1 MMDVQSIAA
10 IVFVLLLALLLYL
23 NRQQL
28 QIQKIFFPLLYVV
41 MYRTKIGIP
50 SMDTISK
57 RFPKTLKWLGYT
69 GIVVGFIGMVA
80 IAVSLLHNLY
90 NLIFVPAAVSG
101 VGIVQPFA
109 KDIPGTFFVPFF
121 YFIIS
126 IFVLVIVHEFSHGV
140 LARLYGLDIKSS
152 GLAFLGVIAP
162 ILPAA
167 FVEPDEKKLVKRP
180 VKEQLSIFAAGPFSN
195 ILVALL
201 IVAVVFFAVNPLVSG
216 IVEYQGVQ
224 VTGFAEKDGGK
235 YPAEF
240 AGMQKGELVTVIDN
254 TPITTVENFTSLLGA
269 KKPGDAITIV
279 TNVSSY
285 TVTLTNNPTDTEKP
299 YMGIYVGQSTKIKE
313 SFEQKY
319 GTWLAPVILWLAGL
333 LLWMYVLNVGIG
345 LFNLLPIPI
354 CDGGRMFQLVCQK
367 LFEKER
373 AQKVWKNVG
382 IFFILLILVNLFLGF
397 AK

>member
-1 MMDVQSIAA
+1 MDVQSFAA
-10 IVFVLLLALLLYL
+10 IIFIVLLALLLYL
-23 NRQQL
+23 NRSQL
-28 QIQKIFFPLLYVV
+28 QVQKIFFPLLYVI
-41 MYRTKIGIP
+41 MYRTKVGLP
-50 SMDTISK
+50 SMDKMSK

-69 GIVVGFIGMVA
+69 GIVIGFIGMTA

-90 NLIFVPAAVSG
+90 TLIFVPAAQSG
-101 VGIVQPFA
+101 VGIVQPFS
-109 KDIPGTFFVPFF
+109 KNIPGTFFVPFF

-140 LARLYGLDIKSS
+140 MARLYGLKIKSS
-152 GLAFLGVIAP
+152 GLAFLGVLAP

-180 VKEQLSIFAAGPFSN
+180 AKEQLSIFAAGPFSN

-201 IVAVVFFAVNPLVSG
+201 IVAFIFVVMNPVVVNM
-216 IVEYQGVQ
+216 VEYTGVQ
-224 VTGFAEKDGGK
+224 VTAFAMNGEQK
-235 YPAEF
+235 YPAEL
-240 AGMQKGELVTVIDN
+240 AGMQRGELVTAIDG
-254 TPITTVENFTSLLGA
+254 TPVETVENFTVLLSS
-269 KKPGDAITIV
+269 KEPRDAIEVT
-279 TNVSSY
+279 TNVSTY
-285 TVTLTNNPTDTEKP
+285 IITLASNPTDEEKP
-299 YMGIYVGQSTKIKE
+299 YMGVFVAQHTQIKE

-319 GTWLAPVILWLAGL
+319 GAWLAPVILWIAGL
-333 LLWMYVLNVGIG
+333 LLWMYVLNIGIG
-345 LFNLLPIPI
+345 MFNLLPIPI

-373 AQKVWKNVG
+373 AHKVWKNVG